1 MDLYSSI
8 FEMIDMRSFTN
19 LWYWI
24 ALAVT
29 WSTAS
34 HWVIGVP
41 FDMIRRAAREGGRAE
56 ADLADLVRIN
66 LDRIFHLMQQSGP
79 WLTGFGTLILT
90 LLAVTGFVYDVEFA
104 QAVFLIAFPMT
115 MIGALNLRTGA
126 RIRREDARGARL
138 QRLLARHRAMTQ
150 GIGIVS
156 IFVTTVYGL
165 GKTVLITG
173 SW

>member
-1 MDLYSSI
+1 
-8 FEMIDMRSFTN
+8 MRSFSN

-24 ALAVT
+24 ALAVV

-56 ADLADLVRIN
+56 ADLAELVRIN
-66 LDRIFHLMQQSGP
+66 LDRTFHLLQQSGP
-79 WLTGFGTLILT
+79 WLTGFGALVLT

-115 MIGALNLRTGA
+115 VVGALNIRTGA
-126 RIRREDARGARL
+126 RIRHEAARGARL
-138 QRLLARHRAMTQ
+138 QRLLARHRSLTQ
-150 GIGIVS
+150 LIGIVS

-165 GKTVLITG
+165 GKTVLISG